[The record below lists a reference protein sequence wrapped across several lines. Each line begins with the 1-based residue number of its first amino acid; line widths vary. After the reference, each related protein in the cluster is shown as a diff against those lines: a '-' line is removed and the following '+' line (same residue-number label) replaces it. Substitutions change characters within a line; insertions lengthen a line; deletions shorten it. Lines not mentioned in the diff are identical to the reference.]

1 MEQVLHGSNIV
12 GAIVYSLIGLG
23 IFGLGFVVLDRI
35 TPYQLWKEI
44 IEEHNIA
51 LAIVIGAISIGICLI
66 IASAIH

>member
-23 IFGLGFVVLDRI
+23 IFGLGFVVLDRV

-44 IEEHNIA
+44 IEEQNTA
-51 LAIVIGAISIGICLI
+51 LAIVIGAISIGICMI

>member
-51 LAIVIGAISIGICLI
+51 LAIVIGSISIGICLI